1 MIELYSECIFMP
13 CSLLGRN
20 ATKFVVEANSFKDS
34 LYMCDGAHRC
44 NAKSLL
50 GILSLSVRRNCPII
64 FETDAENYKEVFD
77 ELKLFLET
85 EEWQVF

>member
-1 MIELYSECIFMP
+1 MTELHSECVFMP

-20 ATKFVVEANSFKDS
+20 ATRFVVEANNLKDS

-50 GILSLSVRRNCPII
+50 GVLSMAVRRGNPVI
-64 FETDAENYKEVFD
+64 FETDAENYEAVFD
-77 ELKLFLET
+77 ELKLFLDT
-85 EEWQVF
+85 EEWVVF